1 MNASLPPSTPETL
14 RQALSR
20 AAADLQR
27 QTPNPRVSDAV
38 MNAVAQRATP
48 PRKHPRLRRFVWAG
62 GALAALTLTVG
73 EALLFM
79 PPPAAMPPVRQEL
92 STAFMPVG
100 NDQRWSQLMTDAR
113 EPGRAWVVPTE
124 LPSESLAAMGLP
136 YDPARAGQPVRAEL
150 LVHASG
156 DVLAVRFVR

>member
-1 MNASLPPSTPETL
+1 MNASLPPSTPQTL
-14 RQALSR
+14 RQALAR
-20 AAADLQR
+20 ASADLNR
-27 QTPNPRVSDAV
+27 QSPSPRVPDAV
-38 MNAVAQRATP
+38 MSAMARPAATGH
-48 PRKHPRLRRFVWAG
+48 KHPRLRRFVWAG
-62 GALAALTLTVG
+62 GALAALTLTLG

-79 PPPAAMPPVRQEL
+79 APPAAMPPVQQEL

-100 NDQRWSQLMTDAR
+100 NTEHWSQLMTDAR
-113 EPGRAWVVPTE
+113 EPGHAWVVPTE

-136 YDPARAGQPVRAEL
+136 YDPASAGQTVRAEL

>member
-1 MNASLPPSTPETL
+1 MNASLPPSTPQTL
-14 RQALSR
+14 RQALARVS
-20 AAADLQR
+20 ADLNR
-27 QTPNPRVSDAV
+27 QSPSPQVPDAV
-38 MNAVAQRATP
+38 MAAMAP
-48 PRKHPRLRRFVWAG
+48 PAAPKPKRLRRFVWAG
-62 GALAALTLTVG
+62 GALAALTLTLG

-79 PPPAAMPPVRQEL
+79 PPPAAMPPVQREL

-100 NDQRWSQLMTDAR
+100 NTERWSQLMTDAR
-113 EPGRAWVVPTE
+113 EPGHAWVVPTE

-136 YDPARAGQPVRAEL
+136 YDPASAGQTVRAEL